1 MAIPFQCEAESQTSF
16 EECKVVGSRGGRA
29 ERLVTDACRFPSS
42 EEMSSSNRG
51 SLISGLLLESF
62 FLHQ

>member
-1 MAIPFQCEAESQTSF
+1 MAVPFQCEAESQTSY
-16 EECKVVGSRGGRA
+16 EECKVAGSRGGRV
-29 ERLVTDACRFPSS
+29 EKQLTDACRFPSR
-42 EEMSSSNRG
+42 EEMSSSNRS